1 MEGNPLKL
9 AAKIILIVTAGVL
22 ILLAVDGYL
31 TVQREISLFEL
42 DMEHDALL
50 LGHAVRG
57 MLSDVWVESG
67 RKRVLQLVDDINRGE
82 RDLEVSWVDLDR
94 EPISGSALSV
104 QPDSIRALMK
114 GRGVTLTGVT
124 EASES
129 AFYTYVP
136 VGVEGRVVGAI
147 EISESRQGLRDY
159 IRTTIIRRLILI
171 VVMLFVSTAVIVIL
185 GIVFIGH
192 PLRSLLEI
200 TQRMG
205 AGDLG
210 ASVRLHGHDE
220 LDELADGLNLMGGQ
234 LKASREQLESETERR
249 IAAIEQLRHEDR
261 LRTVGQLASGIAHEL
276 GTPLNVIAGRA
287 GLISSGDMSQSEI
300 AESAEVI
307 RVQADRMTKI
317 VGQVLDFARRRSS
330 GKTRVDLKACAFT
343 VQRLLQ
349 PLAQKRGIDIAIGRS
364 DTANVVADSA
374 QIEQVLSN
382 LTFNA
387 IQASPR
393 GGQVEIST
401 GSEIA
406 QPPKGSSVPRGTYAF
421 VTVQDQGEGISEEDI
436 PRLFEPFFTTK
447 DVGEG
452 TGLGLSIACSI
463 IEDHGGWIN
472 VESSRGQGSRFTV
485 YLPEE

>member
-1 MEGNPLKL
+1 MEVNPLKL

-67 RKRVLQLVDDINRGE
+67 RKRVLQLVDDINKGE
-82 RDLEVSWVDLDR
+82 RDLEVSWMDLDR
-94 EPISGSALSV
+94 EPINGSALSA
-104 QPDSIRALMK
+104 QPDSIRVFMN
-114 GRGVTLTGVT
+114 GREVTLAGVT
-124 EASES
+124 EASER

-136 VGVEGRVVGAI
+136 VEVEDRVVGAI

-192 PLRSLLEI
+192 PLRSLLEV

-205 AGDLG
+205 AGDFG

-220 LDELADGLNLMGGQ
+220 LDKLADGLNLMGRQ
-234 LKASREQLESETERR
+234 LKASREQLESETARR

-287 GLISSGDMSQSEI
+287 GLISSGDMSKSEI
-300 AESAEVI
+300 AESADVI

-317 VGQVLDFARRRSS
+317 VRQVLDFARRPSS
-330 GKTRVDLKACAFT
+330 GKTRVDLKTCVVN
-343 VQRLLQ
+343 VQKLLQ

-364 DTANVVADSA
+364 DTANVMADAA

-382 LTFNA
+382 LTVNA
-387 IQASPR
+387 IQVSPR
-393 GGQVEIST
+393 GGRVEIRT

-406 QPPKGSSVPRGTYAF
+406 QSPKGGSIQRGTYAF
-421 VTVQDQGEGISEEDI
+421 VMVQDQGEGVSEDDI

-463 IEDHGGWIN
+463 VEDHGGWID
-472 VESSRGQGSRFTV
+472 VKSSSGQGSRFTV